1 MKKNPLLIAKTNSN
15 QNKIQRAKKMLFLSA
30 FGLFAIALMFFAS
43 AFNVNDVFGFIKALG
58 CSTASL
64 AFLPFAAG
72 IKGTKA
78 INGHDE
84 TDAEFAARAG
94 KAEDDALFVK
104 RLLSSINSS
113 LAAEIKNRED
123 AIAELKKSIPA
134 AGADA
139 AKVSQ
144 IEEEMRKHGLALEAL
159 KDAGKPKNG
168 NKSIID
174 QINEWAENNKTALQS
189 IKSGT
194 KSELKPLTLKVA
206 SPMTPANTLNSSA
219 YLPQV
224 EYLPGV
230 TEIVRVAPTFFDY
243 IKKGRTN
250 SATLVWVNKKNP
262 LGAAGFIGPGV
273 AKPGVSFE
281 LATETSVAK
290 KVAVSEKC
298 STELLDDIAGMETFI
313 RQELEYQLKAKINT
327 TLMTGVSSSTVPAG
341 IQKLSVL
348 YGNNGFTGV
357 ATTNPNNWDA
367 IIACVAQLRS
377 GNLQGPVTAFVN
389 PVDYANMI
397 LTKATSQGQ
406 LFVPAQ
412 TGTTIVEDNNVP
424 VGYVQVALLDY
435 YKVSIYKEMEISFG
449 WENDDFTHNLVT
461 AICES
466 RLHQYFSENHTGAF
480 IYDTF
485 NNIKTAITLS

>member
-15 QNKIQRAKKMLFLSA
+15 QHKIKRAKKMLFLSA

-43 AFNVNDVFGFIKALG
+43 AFNVTDAVGFFKAIG

-64 AFLPFAAG
+64 AFLPFVAG

-78 INGHDE
+78 ANGHDE

-104 RLLSSINSS
+104 RLLASVKSSIDS
-113 LAAEIKNRED
+113 EITNREN
-123 AIAELKKSIPA
+123 AITELKKQIPA

-139 AKVSQ
+139 AKVAQ
-144 IEEEMRKHGLALEAL
+144 LEDELKKHGLALEAL
-159 KDAGKPKNG
+159 KETGKKPSG
-168 NKSIID
+168 YKSIND
-174 QINEWAENNKTALQS
+174 QINEWAEANKTALMS

-194 KSELKPLTLKVA
+194 KAELKPLALKVA

-224 EYLPGV
+224 EYIAGV
-230 TEIVRVAPTFFDY
+230 TEIVRVQPTFWDY
-243 IKKGRTN
+243 IKKGRTG

-262 LGAAGFIGPGV
+262 LGAAAFIGPGV

-298 STELLDDIAGMETFI
+298 STELLDDIQGMQSFI
-313 RQELEYQLKAKINT
+313 EQELHYQSRSKINT
-327 TLMTGVSSSTVPAG
+327 TLMTGASSSTVPAG
-341 IQKLSVL
+341 IQSLSTTYSLTTVQ
-348 YGNNGFTGV
+348 
-357 ATTNPNNWDA
+357 TTNPNNWDA

-389 PVDYANMI
+389 PIDYANMI

-449 WENDDFTHNLVT
+449 WENDDFTRNLVT
-461 AICES
+461 VICES
-466 RLHQYFSENHTGAF
+466 RIHQWFSENHTGAF

-485 NNIKTAITLS
+485 ANIKTAITGS

>member
-15 QNKIQRAKKMLFLSA
+15 QHKIRRAKKMLGFSIV
-30 FGLFAIALMFFAS
+30 GLFAFALMFFS
-43 AFNVNDVFGFIKALG
+43 SILNVSDAHGLAQSCGL
-58 CSTASL
+58 SLASL
-64 AFLPFAAG
+64 AFLPFVAG
-72 IKGTKA
+72 VKGTKA
-78 INGHDE
+78 ANGHDE

-94 KAEDDALFVK
+94 KAEDDASFVK
-104 RLLSSINSS
+104 RVILSINSS
-113 LAAEIKNRED
+113 LEAEKTNREN
-123 AIAELKKSIPA
+123 AIAELKKLIPTTT
-134 AGADA
+134 DA
-139 AKVSQ
+139 AKLTQ
-144 IEEEMRKHGLALEAL
+144 IEDEMRKHGLALEAL
-159 KDAGKPKNG
+159 KEKGNG
-168 NKSIID
+168 IPETRSIND
-174 QINEWAENNKTALQS
+174 QIKAWAQDNKTALEA

-194 KSELKPLTLKVA
+194 KAELKPLTLKVN
-206 SPMTPANTLNSSA
+206 SPMTPSNTYSSST

-224 EYLPGV
+224 SYLPGV
-230 TEIVRVAPTFFDY
+230 TEIVRVAPTFWDY
-243 IKKGRTN
+243 LTKGRTN
-250 SATLVWVNKKNP
+250 SATLVWVNKTTP
-262 LGAAGFIGPGV
+262 LGAADFIGPGV
-273 AKPGVSFE
+273 AKPGVSFQ
-281 LATETSVAK
+281 LQTETSVAK

-298 STELLDDIAGMETFI
+298 ATELLDDIPGMESFI

-327 TLMTGVSSSTVPAG
+327 TLMSGASSSTVPAG
-341 IQKLSVL
+341 IQTLSSTYSL
-348 YGNNGFTGV
+348 
-357 ATTNPNNWDA
+357 TTVKTNNPNNWDA

-435 YKVSIYKEMEISFG
+435 YKVAIYKDMEISFG
-449 WENDDFTHNLVT
+449 WENDDFTKNLVT

-466 RLHQYFSENHTGAF
+466 RIHQYFSANHTGAF

-485 NNIKTAITLS
+485 DNIKTAIQAA

>member
-1 MKKNPLLIAKTNSN
+1 MKKNHLLIAKTNSN
-15 QNKIQRAKKMLFLSA
+15 QPKIKRAKKLLTLSVL
-30 FGLFAIALMFFAS
+30 GLFAFAFMLIAS
-43 AFNVNDVFGFIKALG
+43 ALNVHDFHGVAQAAGGSVLSLG
-58 CSTASL
+58 
-64 AFLPFAAG
+64 FLPFLAG
-72 IKGTKA
+72 VKGTKA
-78 INGHDE
+78 ANGHDE

-94 KAEDDALFVK
+94 KAEDDALFFK
-104 RLLSSINSS
+104 RVVSTLSNSIKEQ
-113 LAAEIKNRED
+113 AQAHET
-123 AIAELKKSIPA
+123 AIADLKSKIPA

-139 AKVSQ
+139 TKVGLL
-144 IEEEMRKHGLALEAL
+144 EEEIKKHGLALEAM
-159 KDAGKPKNG
+159 KEFGKNKNER
-168 NKSIID
+168 KSIND
-174 QINEWAENNKTALQS
+174 QINEWVEANKTALAS

-194 KSELKPLTLKVA
+194 KAELKPLTLKVA

-224 EYLPGV
+224 EYIAGV
-230 TEIVRVAPTFFDY
+230 TEIVRVSPTFWDY
-243 IKKGRTN
+243 IPKGRTG

-281 LATETSVAK
+281 LATETSNAK
-290 KVAVSEKC
+290 KIAVSEKC
-298 STELLDDIAGMETFI
+298 ATELLDDIQGMESFI
-313 RQELEYQLKAKINT
+313 RQELEYQLKAKMNT
-327 TLMTGVSSSTVPAG
+327 TLMTGTSSSTVPAG
-341 IQKLSVL
+341 IQSLSVA
-348 YGNNGFTGV
+348 YGNGGFTGV
-357 ATTNPNNWDA
+357 TTTNPNNWDA

-412 TGTTIVEDNNVP
+412 TGTTIVEDNNIP

-435 YKVSIYKEMEISFG
+435 YKVSIYKEMEIMFG
-449 WENDDFTHNLVT
+449 WENDDFTKNLVT

-466 RLHQYFSENHTGAF
+466 RIHQWFSENHTGAF
-480 IYDTF
+480 IYDQFAT
-485 NNIKTAITLS
+485 IKTAIAGA

>member
-15 QNKIQRAKKMLFLSA
+15 QHKIRRAKKMLGFSIV
-30 FGLFAIALMFFAS
+30 GLFAFALMFFS
-43 AFNVNDVFGFIKALG
+43 SILNVSDAHGLAQSCGL
-58 CSTASL
+58 SLASL
-64 AFLPFAAG
+64 AFLPFVAG
-72 IKGTKA
+72 VKGTKA
-78 INGHDE
+78 ANGHDE

-94 KAEDDALFVK
+94 KAEDDASFVK
-104 RLLSSINSS
+104 RVILSINSS
-113 LAAEIKNRED
+113 LEAEKTNREN
-123 AIAELKKSIPA
+123 AIAELKKLIPTTT
-134 AGADA
+134 DA
-139 AKVSQ
+139 AKLTQ
-144 IEEEMRKHGLALEAL
+144 IEDEMRKHGLALEAL
-159 KDAGKPKNG
+159 KETGRKGPES
-168 NKSIID
+168 KSIND
-174 QINEWAENNKTALQS
+174 QIKEWAEANKTALQS
-189 IKSGT
+189 IKTGT
-194 KSELKPLTLKVA
+194 KAELKPLMLKVA

-224 EYLPGV
+224 EYIAGA
-230 TEIVRVAPTFFDY
+230 TEIVRVSPTFWDY
-243 IKKGRTN
+243 LPKGRTG

-281 LATETSVAK
+281 LATETSNAK

-298 STELLDDIAGMETFI
+298 ATELLDDISGMESFI

-327 TLMTGVSSSTVPAG
+327 TLMSGTLSSTVPAG
-341 IQKLSVL
+341 IQSLS
-348 YGNNGFTGV
+348 
-357 ATTNPNNWDA
+357 TTYTLTTVQTSNPNNWDA

-424 VGYVQVALLDY
+424 VGHVQVALLDY
-435 YKVSIYKEMEISFG
+435 YKVSIYKDMEIMFG
-449 WENDDFTHNLVT
+449 WENDDFTKNLVT

-466 RLHQYFSENHTGAF
+466 RIHQWFSENHTGAF

-485 NNIKTAITLS
+485 DNIKLAIMGS

>member
-1 MKKNPLLIAKTNSN
+1 MKKNHLLIAKTNSN
-15 QNKIQRAKKMLFLSA
+15 QHKIKRAKKMLFMSA

-43 AFNVNDVFGFIKALG
+43 AFNVNDAIGFVKAIG

-64 AFLPFAAG
+64 AFLPFVAG

-78 INGHDE
+78 ANGHDE
-84 TDAEFAARAG
+84 TDAEFAARNG
-94 KAEDDALFVK
+94 KAEDDASFVK
-104 RLLSSINSS
+104 RLLASVKSSIDS
-113 LAAEIKNRED
+113 EIVNRET
-123 AIAELKKSIPA
+123 AIADLKKAIPA

-139 AKVSQ
+139 AKVAQ
-144 IEEEMRKHGLALEAL
+144 LEDELKKHGLALEAL
-159 KDAGKPKNG
+159 KDTGKKVNG
-168 NKSIID
+168 QKSVSE
-174 QINEWAENNKTALQS
+174 QINEWAEANKTALIS

-194 KSELKPLTLKVA
+194 KAELKPLTLKVA

-230 TEIVRVAPTFFDY
+230 TEIVRVQPTFWDY
-243 IKKGRTN
+243 IKKGRTG

-262 LGAAGFIGPGV
+262 LGAAAFIGPGV
-273 AKPGVSFE
+273 AKPGTSFE

-298 STELLDDIAGMETFI
+298 STELLDDIQGMQSFI
-313 RQELEYQLKAKINT
+313 EQELQYQLRSKINT
-327 TLMTGVSSSTVPAG
+327 TLMTGTSSSTVPAG
-341 IQKLSVL
+341 IQTISTTFSLTTVQ
-348 YGNNGFTGV
+348 
-357 ATTNPNNWDA
+357 TTNPNNWDA

-389 PVDYANMI
+389 PIDYANMI

-412 TGTTIVEDNNVP
+412 TGTTIIEDNNVP

-449 WENDDFTHNLVT
+449 WENDDFTKNLVT

-466 RLHQYFSENHTGAF
+466 RIHQWFSENHTGAF

-485 NNIKTAITLS
+485 ANIKTAITGS

>member
-1 MKKNPLLIAKTNSN
+1 MKKNHLLIAKTNSN
-15 QNKIQRAKKMLFLSA
+15 QHKIARAKKMLFMSGA
-30 FGLFAIALMFFAS
+30 GLFVIALMFFS
-43 AFNVNDVFGFIKALG
+43 SVLNVNDILGFVKAFG
-58 CSTASL
+58 CSTVSM

-78 INGHDE
+78 ANGHDE

-104 RLLSSINSS
+104 RLLQSVSSSIAS
-113 LAAEIKNRED
+113 EIKNRED
-123 AIAELKKSIPA
+123 AIAELKKLIPT
-134 AGADA
+134 AGADT
-139 AKVSQ
+139 AKLTQ
-144 IEEEMRKHGLALEAL
+144 IEDEMKKHGLALEAL
-159 KDAGKPKNG
+159 KDVNKKPNG
-168 NKSIID
+168 NKSVSE
-174 QINEWAENNKTALQS
+174 QINDWAEANKTALQS

-194 KSELKPLTLKVA
+194 KAELKPLTLKVA

-224 EYLPGV
+224 EYISGV
-230 TEIVRVAPTFFDY
+230 TEIVRVAPTFWDY
-243 IKKGRTN
+243 LSKGRTG

-298 STELLDDIAGMETFI
+298 STELLDDIQGMESFI

-327 TLMTGVSSSTVPAG
+327 TLMTGASSSTVPAG
-341 IQKLSVL
+341 IQSLSTTYSLTTVK
-348 YGNNGFTGV
+348 
-357 ATTNPNNWDA
+357 TTNPNNWDA

-435 YKVSIYKEMEISFG
+435 YKVSIYKEIEISFG
-449 WENDDFTHNLVT
+449 WENDDFTKNLVT

-466 RLHQYFSENHTGAF
+466 RIHQYFSENHTGAF
-480 IYDTF
+480 IYDQFET
-485 NNIKTAITLS
+485 IKTAIAAA